1 MQGRAKPEVSGVVSV
16 LVDHAWDGFAKTGG
30 GHAFESHGGLTQN
43 LLKMG
48 M

>member
-30 GHAFESHGGLTQN
+30 GCAFESCSGLTRN

-48 M
+48 I